1 MESILIINGPNI
13 NMLGK
18 REDIYPSCT
27 YSEMCDELKKYA
39 KELRVKVKI
48 KQSNY
53 EGKIVSIIQNAEKYS
68 AIIINA
74 GAYTHTSIAILD
86 ALKTYKKMIIE
97 VHLTDTSKREEY
109 RQKSY
114 ISEISEVKIAGL
126 GVDGYKK
133 ALKIAKNN
141 TLCL

>member
-18 REDIYPSCT
+18 REDIYPTCT
-27 YSEMCDELKKYA
+27 YSDMCKEIKKYA
-39 KELRVKVKI
+39 KEIGVKVKI
-48 KQSNY
+48 IQSNY
-53 EGKIVSIIQNAEKYS
+53 EGKIVSIIQKAKKHS

-74 GAYTHTSIAILD
+74 AAYTHTSIAILD

-97 VHLTDTSKREEY
+97 IHLTDTSKREEY

-114 ISEISEVKIAGL
+114 ISEVSDVKIAGL

-133 ALKIAKNN
+133 ALDFAKNKQK
-141 TLCL
+141 